1 MPPAGRAA
9 PGSPPAPGAGCRR
22 PRTVP
27 RRAPASR
34 LRGRDWRRP
43 GRHRAGGDSVH
54 VRRAAGLL
62 DQGLEVLD
70 LTLDRERSGVATV
83 AAAAAIVGEY
93 REVLP
98 QQFGQGPVGPGRPVA
113 ERPVN
118 QDERRSLATRLTG
131 RSAPGRPGPTGPWP

>member
-9 PGSPPAPGAGCRR
+9 PGSPPAPG
-22 PRTVP
+22 
-27 RRAPASR
+27 
-34 LRGRDWRRP
+34 P
-43 GRHRAGGDSVH
+43 GV
-54 VRRAAGLL
+54 V
-62 DQGLEVLD
+62 
-70 LTLDRERSGVATV
+70 DRERSGVATV

-118 QDERRSLATRLTG
+118 QDERRSLATRSNAMVVPSLEVTLSIGSSVLPLACRHIYTNSSVSHDRQARSVRCGSTSLEKRWCETTSG
-131 RSAPGRPGPTGPWP
+131 RRNPRRNR